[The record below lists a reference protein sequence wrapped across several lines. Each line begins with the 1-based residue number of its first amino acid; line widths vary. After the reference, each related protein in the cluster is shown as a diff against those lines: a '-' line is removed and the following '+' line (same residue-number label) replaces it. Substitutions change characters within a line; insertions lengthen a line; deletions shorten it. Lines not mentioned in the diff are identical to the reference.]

1 VLICVALT
9 SVVAGC
15 ISGRARQIYVLS
27 DAVDSPPDNSPDNK
41 AAVGRTELQ
50 LERVLVPDYLDTTDI
65 FSRVGEHELRASSS
79 GRWGERLS
87 LGIMRALW
95 ADLSDRLPQDKVTLA
110 RLAEKS
116 ARQILVNVDAFDVWP
131 NGHCVLA
138 ANWSIL
144 DTDRTVVLATGRGTF
159 IVPPDRSGKP
169 SDGAVVSAM
178 ADALRQLAESIA
190 LAAKALPP
198 RAGPSSGALFRG
210 SVARPKLLQEV
221 SCRNEVACLEPLRK
235 SVEDRVEKF
244 ERFVSL
250 GSISPEFCE
259 ADANPQLE
267 GEQSPLPRKP
277 KRLQQESL
285 ALTGVLL
292 RPRCEGLALYA

>member
-1 VLICVALT
+1 MISRRSLRLIVPICVALI

-15 ISGRARQIYVLS
+15 MSGRARQIYVLS
-27 DAVDSPPDNSPDNK
+27 DAVDAPPDNK
-41 AAVGRTELQ
+41 AAMGRTQLQ

-65 FSRVGEHELRASSS
+65 LLRVGEHELHASSS

-87 LGIMRALW
+87 LGIMHALW
-95 ADLSDRLPQDKVTLA
+95 ADLAIRLPQDGITLA
-110 RLAEKS
+110 RPAERS

-159 IVPPDRSGKP
+159 IVPPDRSAKP

-190 LAAKALPP
+190 RSA
-198 RAGPSSGALFRG
+198 S
-210 SVARPKLLQEV
+210 
-221 SCRNEVACLEPLRK
+221 
-235 SVEDRVEKF
+235 
-244 ERFVSL
+244 
-250 GSISPEFCE
+250 
-259 ADANPQLE
+259 
-267 GEQSPLPRKP
+267 
-277 KRLQQESL
+277 
-285 ALTGVLL
+285 
-292 RPRCEGLALYA
+292 